1 MAHSISLP
9 LGKEWTIE
17 QEVVVEEGEEVL
29 TYYATPKDPEDEE
42 LQGASIELYVGK
54 TPEDSDAKLEC
65 INSYIETIGLDD
77 EETEEN
83 VPVKE
88 IPFLEQPGWYYDA
101 QDDAGEPI
109 ILICVEPV
117 QGVLLLAI
125 LSHRDEE
132 KLDELI
138 TFVDENLQID

>member
-17 QEVVVEEGEEVL
+17 QEVVIEEGEEVL
-29 TYYATPKDPEDEE
+29 TYYATPKDPDDAE
-42 LQGASIELYVGK
+42 LEGATIELYVGK

-65 INSYIETIGLDD
+65 INSYLETIGLDED
-77 EETEEN
+77 EKEEDI
-83 VPVKE
+83 PVKE
-88 IPFLEQPGWYYDA
+88 IPFLGQQGWYYDA
-101 QDDAGEPI
+101 QDEAGEPI

-117 QGVLLLAI
+117 PQVLVLAI

-132 KLDELI
+132 NLDELI